1 MNWLYWVNWRG
12 LGSIAFVIFGLV
24 LMGLAAYKI
33 NNEKDD
39 EK

>member
-1 MNWLYWVNWRG
+1 MDWLYWVNWRE
-12 LGSIAFVIFGLV
+12 LGSIAFVIFGLIV
-24 LMGLAAYKI
+24 MGLAAYKI

>member
-1 MNWLYWVNWRG
+1 MGWSDIDWHG
-12 LGSIAFVIFGLV
+12 LGSIAFIVFGLIV
-24 LMGLAAYKI
+24 MGLAAYKI